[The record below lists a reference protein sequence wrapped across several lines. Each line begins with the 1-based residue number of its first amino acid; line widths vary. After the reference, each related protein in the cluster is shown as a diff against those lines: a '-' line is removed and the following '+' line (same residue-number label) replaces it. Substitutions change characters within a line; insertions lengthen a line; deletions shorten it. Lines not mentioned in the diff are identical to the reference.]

1 MCAAPMSSRS
11 DSSPD
16 PEFAEST
23 PTIQVESEVEQVSR
37 RRGSHMIAPVVSAA
51 VQFWL
56 RSQLDHVENLQVKIE
71 SGDRQFFSGCIQQ
84 VTLAAQKAVYQ
95 GLHLSQVDLVGEKI
109 RVNLG
114 QVLRGKPL
122 RLLEPI
128 PVTGNVRLQEA
139 DLNASLQAPL
149 LANAVSEFLL
159 VLLKANPELLGDLV
173 SEDQASEF
181 QNFTATIAPDRL
193 TLGATLT
200 SGSNTI
206 PIAIRTGLQVEND
219 RELKLVNPEWLPNFT
234 AKRGFAIAELNGYTF
249 DLGSETTL
257 QKLNLEAGQIHCQG
271 SITIIPVPSA

>member
-181 QNFTATIAPDRL
+181 QNFTAT
-193 TLGATLT
+193 LT